1 MTNSILLLICLIVT
15 SCIVYIYDYVAF
27 PRNFLARIYSIF
39 TGKEIS
45 LDRIKL
51 PKLLECS
58 LCASTW
64 TTLIIL
70 LIFNWKLA
78 PMCLV
83 YGWSTVHILSIM
95 NIFNNMITKILY
107 KLYALTD

>member
-1 MTNSILLLICLIVT
+1 MTNSALLLLCLIIT

-39 TGKEIS
+39 TGKNIS

-64 TTLIIL
+64 STLIIL

-78 PMCLV
+78 PMCFV
-83 YGWSTVHILSIM
+83 YGWSSIHILLLM
-95 NIFNNMITKILY
+95 NILNNIITKILS
-107 KLYALTD
+107 KLYEFTE